1 MAKGQP
7 LTMAT
12 AEEKAGG
19 SWQSK
24 LEKEG
29 YAVLKG
35 VLTKSEV
42 DTARLVPYIHKR
54 RNEENW
60 SNHLTF
66 TFKGAFNI

>member
-24 LEKEG
+24 LEREG
-29 YAVLKG
+29 YAVLRG
-35 VLTKSEV
+35 MLTKTEV
-42 DTARLVPYIHKR
+42 DTARLVHCSHR
-54 RNEENW
+54 
-60 SNHLTF
+60 
-66 TFKGAFNI
+66 

>member
-1 MAKGQP
+1 
-7 LTMAT
+7 MAT

-19 SWQSK
+19 SWQHK

-42 DTARLVPYIHKR
+42 DTARLVPYIHKGR
-54 RNEENW
+54 KEENW

>member
-1 MAKGQP
+1 
-7 LTMAT
+7 MAT

-42 DTARLVPYIHKR
+42 DTARLFPYVHKR
-54 RNEENW
+54 KETYFSEQP
-60 SNHLTF
+60 SNLYSIHARGLSIF
-66 TFKGAFNI
+66 D

>member
-1 MAKGQP
+1 
-7 LTMAT
+7 MAT
-12 AEEKAGG
+12 TEEKAGG

>member
-1 MAKGQP
+1 
-7 LTMAT
+7 MAT
-12 AEEKAGG
+12 AEEKPGG

-42 DTARLVPYIHKR
+42 DTAR
-54 RNEENW
+54 
-60 SNHLTF
+60 
-66 TFKGAFNI
+66 